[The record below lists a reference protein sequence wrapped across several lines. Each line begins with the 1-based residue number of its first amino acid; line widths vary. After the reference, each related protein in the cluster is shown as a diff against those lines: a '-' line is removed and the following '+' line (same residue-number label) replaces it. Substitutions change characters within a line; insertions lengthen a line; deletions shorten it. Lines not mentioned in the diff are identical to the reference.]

1 MDYLYEKIAY
11 LKGLA
16 EGIELDGDTK
26 ESKLYSALIDV
37 IEEMADIIGD
47 LDEEQVEVNEYLE
60 LMDEDLS
67 TVEEELFGD
76 YSIDDAN
83 LFEDEL
89 VEDVI
94 EE

>member
-16 EGIELDGDTK
+16 EGVELDSDSK
-26 ESKLYSALIDV
+26 ESKLFGALIDI
-37 IEEMADIIGD
+37 IEEMADIIED
-47 LDEEQVEVNEYLE
+47 LDDEQVEINEYLE
-60 LMDEDLS
+60 LMDEDLT
-67 TVEEELFGD
+67 TVEEEIFGD
-76 YSIDDAN
+76 FSYDDVE

-89 VEDVI
+89 EEDII